1 MKKIAFLL
9 ICSLFLFSCEYSTRN
24 PKKVEENKKIETNSG
39 EIKNDEDFLNSE
51 ENIKNKTNAE
61 ICLSK
66 LKNQPLFEKIYWNSW
81 NNFIIQ
87 AFKDK
92 NSSECYFLTFWWNFV
107 SPSLSKLENKEKK
120 LNYIGDF
127 LTNFTEKLD
136 DSKNYYFKECTQDK
150 ETLEVNIL
158 NWFDNIF
165 LENNINPP
173 RIIYTK
179 EDLNNEKYFYY
190 DFWNW
195 EKTDFKDLKWFDN
208 YLNYYFKY
216 KNSTDYP
223 EIKSFFEKINKI
235 KLEKFLEWYKKM
247 NFSRCYFFTLD
258 NEPEIQKTKNLN
270 SENYDLEKIKE
281 EMKKYQN

>member
-9 ICSLFLFSCEYSTRN
+9 ICSLFLFSCEYSTKN
-24 PKKVEENKKIETNSG
+24 PEKVKEIKNSEKIE
-39 EIKNDEDFLNSE
+39 NDEDFLNSE

-66 LKNQPLFEKIYWNSW
+66 LKNQPWFEKIYWNSW

-107 SPSLSKLENKEKK
+107 FLSLSKLENKEKK

-136 DSKNYYFKECTQDK
+136 DSENYYFKECTQDK

-173 RIIYTK
+173 RIIYT
-179 EDLNNEKYFYY
+179 EDEHYIYKYFSIVTKYY
-190 DFWNW
+190 
-195 EKTDFKDLKWFDN
+195 
-208 YLNYYFKY
+208 
-216 KNSTDYP
+216 
-223 EIKSFFEKINKI
+223 
-235 KLEKFLEWYKKM
+235 
-247 NFSRCYFFTLD
+247 
-258 NEPEIQKTKNLN
+258 TK
-270 SENYDLEKIKE
+270 
-281 EMKKYQN
+281 